1 MKVYVLFFTDCT
13 EDYEEYKNIGVYR
26 SKESAEKAMYVDIQ
40 QRTSGISYYDEED
53 LCVVT
58 NRYELEDDGD
68 GHKFWSYGFPQGN
81 GYSIGYSITEFILD
95 EIKE

>member
-1 MKVYVLFFTDCT
+1 MYIDG

-26 SKESAEKAMYVDIQ
+26 SKESAEKAMYLDIQ
-40 QRTSGISYYDEED
+40 QRTSGISHYYKEN

-58 NRYELEDDGD
+58 KRYELEDDGD
-68 GHKFWSYGFPQGN
+68 GHKLWSYGFPQGN
-81 GYSIGYSITEFILD
+81 GYSITEFILD

>member
-1 MKVYVLFFTDCT
+1 MKVYVLFFTDST
-13 EDYEEYKNIGVYR
+13 EDYEEYKNIGVYS
-26 SKESAEKAMYVDIQ
+26 SKESAERAMYVDIQ
-40 QRTSGISYYDEED
+40 QITSGICRYYEED

-68 GHKFWSYGFPQGN
+68 GHKLWSYGFPYGR
-81 GYSIGYSITEFILD
+81 GYYITEFIID

>member
-1 MKVYVLFFTDCT
+1 MKVYVLFFTDST
-13 EDYEEYKNIGVYR
+13 EDYEEYKNIGVYG
-26 SKESAEKAMYVDIQ
+26 SKESAEKAMYLDIQ
-40 QRTSGISYYDEED
+40 QRTSGISHYYKEN

-68 GHKFWSYGFPQGN
+68 GHKLWSYSFPH
-81 GYSIGYSITEFILD
+81 SRGYSITEFIID